1 MGDKCILCILS
12 SMDVCANDGRVNI
25 LRPTCRSRYMSDIS
39 DVMVRKNSIIC
50 APLVRLAFILVRFII
65 LNLNENRGLQDLSK
79 GVPVLLATGGCCT
92 ST

>member
-1 MGDKCILCILS
+1 
-12 SMDVCANDGRVNI
+12 
-25 LRPTCRSRYMSDIS
+25 
-39 DVMVRKNSIIC
+39 VMVRKNSIIC